1 MERKTIW
8 LTALTFCFAWGIA
21 PVVGSTAR
29 AADEK
34 TIEAKA
40 LEANPELRKTL
51 AKSDVYKQLKA
62 SLPKIKVGKTE
73 CYIAEGDLRLDD
85 DQLLFYARDRA
96 RQNEKW
102 EQAKQGGPSPDG
114 SPVGHLLADAD
125 EQGKILRWSP
135 GSTLTYC
142 VIKSTFADD
151 EYTTV
156 VTNLKAAG
164 DAWAQTCNIKFEHK
178 PSLDGSPDSDDGP
191 PDGVLFSVKK
201 TTPNDGVIASSF
213 FPRSPASQR
222 VLLVFPF
229 YFQNDMPY
237 DRVGTFRHELGHILC
252 FRHEHIRSEAP
263 PVCATGEPLQG
274 AIPLTSYDPQSVMH
288 YFCEAAHVGS
298 LQQAISASDK
308 AGSLQIYPFPDPAGL
323 ATPSQSSVKD
333 VKP

>member
-1 MERKTIW
+1 MDRRMTW
-8 LTALTFCFAWGIA
+8 MAVLTFCFALGIA
-21 PVVGSTAR
+21 PFDGSSAR
-29 AADEK
+29 ADDEK
-34 TIEAKA
+34 TLEAKA

-62 SLPKIKVGKTE
+62 SLPKVKVGKTE

-142 VIKSTFADD
+142 VLKSTFTDD
-151 EYTTV
+151 EYNTV
-156 VTNLKAAG
+156 VANLKAAG

-178 PSLDGSPDSDDGP
+178 PSLDNSPDSDDGP

-201 TTPNDGVIASSF
+201 TTPSDGVIASSF

-229 YFQNDMPY
+229 YFQDDMPY
-237 DRVGTFRHELGHILC
+237 DRVGTFRHEFGHILC

-274 AIPLTSYDPQSVMH
+274 AIPLTAYDPQSVMH
-288 YFCEAAHVGS
+288 YFCEAAHVGTV
-298 LQQAISASDK
+298 QQAISNDDK
-308 AGSLQIYPFPDPAGL
+308 VGALQIYPFPNPAGL
-323 ATPSQSSVKD
+323 ATPNQSSVKD